1 MSEPGGDFR
10 MANQLKVWVKKVR
23 NAEPLDWRK
32 GSSSPMKGRTRTSF
46 SSIKEER
53 DYLIAQGWTT

>member
-1 MSEPGGDFR
+1 

-32 GSSSPMKGRTRTSF
+32 GSSSLMKGRTRTSF